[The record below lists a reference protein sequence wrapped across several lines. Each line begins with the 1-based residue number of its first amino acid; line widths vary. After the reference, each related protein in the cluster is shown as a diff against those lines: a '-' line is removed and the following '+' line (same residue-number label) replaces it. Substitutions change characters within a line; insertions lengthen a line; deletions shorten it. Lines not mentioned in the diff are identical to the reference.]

1 MIRDRPFKNNTLF
14 ILIFLFLVFLDE
26 TKKKN
31 ILQTFFWYNIFV
43 EIKQNKSCANNIFAQ
58 YMYSTIWCNF
68 VPASD
73 VILSVV
79 YSIVYCCPLE
89 SHVPLYYCTY
99 RQLYQMGTFTVHIG
113 HTPDC
118 PIPIVGHRYF

>member
-14 ILIFLFLVFLDE
+14 ILIIIIITILESRLWLYFVANLAQSKKKVFLDE

-79 YSIVYCCPLE
+79 YS
-89 SHVPLYYCTY
+89 
-99 RQLYQMGTFTVHIG
+99 TV
-113 HTPDC
+113 
-118 PIPIVGHRYF
+118 